1 MTTYDEDKMWSKL
14 YALADVAAMLYDD
27 ETSAM
32 YPKLFEFE
40 DLMMTMEFDE
50 EVEER
55 AKMGTTSWVVTQNLS
70 EASTSLSLL
79 DIGADPVTQNPQNPA
94 PSSTLLV
101 DEIIAEAEM
110 METEDDSP
118 HPSFKSSSITE

>member
-1 MTTYDEDKMWSKL
+1 MTTYEDDKMWSKL
-14 YALADVAAMLYDD
+14 YALAKVAAMLYDD

-40 DLMMTMEFDE
+40 DLMTMEFDE

-55 AKMGTTSWVVTQNLS
+55 AKMETTSSVVTQNLN

-79 DIGADPVTQNPQNPA
+79 DIGADPVTQNPQNPTS
-94 PSSTLLV
+94 SSTLLV
-101 DEIIAEAEM
+101 DEI
-110 METEDDSP
+110 TEDDSP
-118 HPSFKSSSITE
+118 NPSFKSSSITE

>member
-1 MTTYDEDKMWSKL
+1 MASYDDDKMWSKL

-40 DLMMTMEFDE
+40 DLMTMEFDE

-55 AKMGTTSWVVTQNLS
+55 AKMETTSWVETEDDS
-70 EASTSLSLL
+70 
-79 DIGADPVTQNPQNPA
+79 P
-94 PSSTLLV
+94 TLLV
-101 DEIIAEAEM
+101 DEIKAEAEM

-118 HPSFKSSSITE
+118 NPSFKSSSITE

>member
-1 MTTYDEDKMWSKL
+1 MATYDDGKMWSKL

-40 DLMMTMEFDE
+40 DLMTMKFDE

-55 AKMGTTSWVVTQNLS
+55 AKMETTSSVVTQNLS

-79 DIGADPVTQNPQNPA
+79 DIGADPVTQNPQNPTS
-94 PSSTLLV
+94 SSTLLV
-101 DEIIAEAEM
+101 DEIKAEAEM

-118 HPSFKSSSITE
+118 NPSFKSSSITE

>member
-1 MTTYDEDKMWSKL
+1 MASYDDDKMWSKL

-40 DLMMTMEFDE
+40 DLMTMEFDE

-55 AKMGTTSWVVTQNLS
+55 EKMGTTSSVVTQNLS

-79 DIGADPVTQNPQNPA
+79 DIGADPVTQNPQNP
-94 PSSTLLV
+94 PSSLTILV
-101 DEIIAEAEM
+101 DEILADSEM
-110 METEDDSP
+110 MQTEDDSP
-118 HPSFKSSSITE
+118 IPSFKSSSITE